1 MLLDEL
7 LARKEGAVEETPA
20 PALTIE
26 PVAVPTTGEV
36 GRRAARQRLAELED
50 AARRNLRSA
59 EEARHVLMQ
68 EHQRLQEESSARAAA
83 QTEASALRRELERLH
98 DSENKRELQAKSRA
112 RRAAREE
119 IAEEIKRFH
128 EEHDKVV
135 DELSQVRGALDDH
148 DGLLEEYGQRLR
160 EEQQARAAMREEL
173 DKAEAERRIAERA
186 LERATET
193 ARRHAEDETIRLATA
208 ESDLADARS
217 DVDRLRSKIAEL
229 TKGDQAAE
237 IDRLRASVDELTA
250 RAEAAEQER
259 DDVTAERDRAE
270 DARDEAE
277 RLRFDVERKRTDS
290 EMAVD
295 AAATRIAELEAENVR
310 ARADGD
316 RLRAH
321 AAALGDELAAVR
333 SQVAE
338 LQAAAS
344 AHKSEEEAVALEK
357 ATVNEVLVDEVPPP
371 PPLARRKPRV
381 EDTAPYEPLPVRKKP
396 AAEVVEAPVAAP
408 AEPPAS
414 APAPVKEPEL
424 VPAAADGGARRTA
437 MAELKGIASSGDDD
451 FAFRRR

>member
-7 LARKEGAVEETPA
+7 FAQKESAAVETPA
-20 PALTIE
+20 PTLTIE

-59 EEARHVLMQ
+59 EEARRVLMQ

-83 QTEASALRRELERLH
+83 QNEASALRRELGRLRE
-98 DSENKRELQAKSRA
+98 SENKREAQAKSRA

-135 DELSQVRGALDDH
+135 RALDDH
-148 DGLLEEYGQRLR
+148 DGLLGEYAERLR
-160 EEQQARAAMREEL
+160 EEQQARAAMRDEL
-173 DKAEAERRIAERA
+173 EKAEAARRIAEHA

-193 ARRHAEDETIRLATA
+193 ARRHVEDETIRYATTTS
-208 ESDLADARS
+208 ELADARS
-217 DVDRLRSKIAEL
+217 DVDRLRAKVAEL
-229 TKGDQAAE
+229 SRGDEAAE
-237 IDRLRASVDELTA
+237 IERLRSSVSALTA
-250 RAEAAEQER
+250 RAEAAERER
-259 DDVTAERDRAE
+259 DDEAAAHRQTDTARQ
-270 DARDEAE
+270 EAE
-277 RLRFDVERKRTDS
+277 RLRFDAERKRTDS
-290 EMAVD
+290 EIAVD
-295 AAATRIAELEAENVR
+295 AANARIAELEAETVR

-333 SQVAE
+333 TQVAE

-344 AHKSEEEAVALEK
+344 ARTNEPSEVHEADEASVPDELPTVA
-357 ATVNEVLVDEVPPP
+357 P

-381 EDTAPYEPLPVRKKP
+381 EEVDEVEDAPAAQDVQDEHEPLPVRKKR
-396 AAEVVEAPVAAP
+396 
-408 AEPPAS
+408 
-414 APAPVKEPEL
+414 EL
-424 VPAAADGGARRTA
+424 VPAAPAAPVVPVAPAVPDGFRRTA
-437 MAELKGIASSGDDD
+437 MAELSSIATSTEDD

>member
-7 LARKEGAVEETPA
+7 FARKESAVVETPA
-20 PALTIE
+20 PTLNIE

-59 EEARHVLMQ
+59 EEARRVLMQ

-83 QTEASALRRELERLH
+83 QNEAGALRRELERLRQ
-98 DSENKRELQAKSRA
+98 SEDKREAQARSRA

-135 DELSQVRGALDDH
+135 RALDDH
-148 DGLLEEYGQRLR
+148 DGLLAEYSERLR
-160 EEQQARAAMREEL
+160 EEQQARAALREEL
-173 DKAEAERRIAERA
+173 DRAETERRIAERA

-208 ESDLADARS
+208 ENDLADARS
-217 DVDRLRSKIAEL
+217 DVDRLRAKVAEL

-237 IDRLRASVDELTA
+237 IERLRAAVEELTA
-250 RAEAAEQER
+250 RAVAAEQELEATI
-259 DDVTAERDRAE
+259 VERDRAQA
-270 DARDEAE
+270 ARDDAE
-277 RLRFDVERKRTDS
+277 RFRFDTERKRADS

-295 AAATRIAELEAENVR
+295 AARARIAELEEENVR

-344 AHKSEEEAVALEK
+344 AHTNDVIAVDDIEANGDGTPEEPTVA
-357 ATVNEVLVDEVPPP
+357 AP

-381 EDTAPYEPLPVRKKP
+381 EPVESVGEVDVIEPVDEPAPYEPLPVRKKR
-396 AAEVVEAPVAAP
+396 
-408 AEPPAS
+408 
-414 APAPVKEPEL
+414 EL
-424 VPAAADGGARRTA
+424 VPAAPPEGFRRTA
-437 MAELKGIASSGDDD
+437 MAELKGIASSSDDD